1 MVFPGKQPADIQEVL
16 GASPIFYLCTKVVVE
31 LFELLEFVELLEF
44 IGFHDG
50 ISVRF

>member
-16 GASPIFYLCTKVVVE
+16 GASSIFHLCTKVVIE
-31 LFELLEFVELLEF
+31 LFELLELLEF
-44 IGFHDG
+44 VGFHDG